1 MAEIRLFLGV
11 FMACALII
19 FRRSVFFLGFALAL
33 GLFAPMHPA
42 LADVILSP
50 HQNVEAWFDLDT
62 QFPGNPVDNL
72 TPTVNFG
79 PGGCPQGAAMR
90 LQFFNS
96 TGDPLSGAGVTAN
109 AFGSDLANQGVE
121 VLTPYWT
128 TVASKGYLLLSHASA
143 PTDVS
148 GVFFLPVYNFTP
160 YRDQNGGFIELEA
173 TMLTVIPVPEAPL
186 WAMLLA
192 GFVALGLAGSR
203 TLPGGAGRPSLS
215 FPRKRNPTY
224 ARA

>member
-1 MAEIRLFLGV
+1 MAR
-11 FMACALII
+11 ALII

-33 GLFAPMHPA
+33 DLFAPMRPA

-62 QFPGNPVDNL
+62 QFPGNPVDDL

-79 PGGCPQGAAMR
+79 PGGWPQHASMK

-96 TGDPLSGAGVTAN
+96 IGDPLSGPAVTAN
-109 AFGSDLANQGVE
+109 AFGSDLANEGVQ
-121 VLTPYWT
+121 VQTPYWT
-128 TVASKGYLLLSHASA
+128 TVASKGFLLLSHASA

-148 GVFFLPVYNFTP
+148 GVFFLPFDNFNP
-160 YRDQNGGFIELEA
+160 YKDQHGNFIELEA

-186 WAMLLA
+186 WAMLLT
-192 GFVALGLAGSR
+192 GFLALGLAGSR
-203 TLPGGAGRPSLS
+203 TLPGGAGRLSLS
-215 FPRKRNPTY
+215 FPRKRESNLRQSLKSGYPLT
-224 ARA
+224 RV